1 MNNDLDNFLKNQDQY
16 SNSDYF
22 DFEKNYINPTEPF
35 QNTFNQVSNIK
46 DNDIFLNFLNNENLN
61 SIINELKNEIQSNFL
76 SYNFDEII
84 SLIENNFGNYFFQL
98 NSSLLYLI
106 TKLKFFTLLQRDKLQ
121 DAIKLYDEQF
131 LPLIKRVKSYNWIKK
146 NKFCEKLIRK
156 PEKIKNK
163 DFIKKYNKEFQYE
176 LNKSINK
183 YLYNEEKEDNFIID
197 EPTKGN
203 KTFYKKNNQLLNEKI
218 KENENQQ
225 NIIFDPSINIEFFKT
240 KNENPT
246 IHESIINNIP
256 NKKVYFEKS
265 KNDNTN
271 NDELTL
277 YKQLPFLSSFKP
289 HYAKRETI
297 DKKIIRTFRQYLIE
311 ENKKNSLFI
320 NKNSKDF
327 SFYIS
332 LIRGRIL
339 PPSNFF
345 DSNTNENL
353 TFKSFNSHFL
363 LWFFSREGIRDLYT
377 NFLNSQGDFFIKQVT
392 KYYKLNQQES
402 EQLNSYMNNLPFIF
416 DISLVN
422 NLTKGNTFSHIYRKQ
437 KHNKKKNK
445 ILFKITKCEKK
456 KKERS
461 RSKQHD
467 NDDNVNKSFS
477 SCEE

>member
-131 LPLIKRVKSYNWIKK
+131 LPLIKRVKSYNWVKK

-203 KTFYKKNNQLLNEKI
+203 KTFYKKNNLLLNEKI

-265 KNDNTN
+265 KNNNTN

-422 NLTKGNTFSHIYRKQ
+422 NLTKGNNFSHIYRKQ
-437 KHNKKKNK
+437 KNNKKKNK
-445 ILFKITKCEKK
+445 ILFKITKFEKK

-461 RSKQHD
+461 RSKQD
-467 NDDNVNKSFS
+467 NDEKNVNKSS
-477 SCEE
+477 SFEE